1 MKNKLKIIIKTKKKF
16 YGPEGHI
23 ILEDTFGLHKGEVPT
38 INTRSMLILI
48 YGINQ
53 GIKDYNFSLALISNF
68 P

>member
-1 MKNKLKIIIKTKKKF
+1 MKNKLKIIIKKNSIKNF
-16 YGPEGHI
+16 MVLEGHI

-53 GIKDYNFSLALISNF
+53 GIKGL
-68 P
+68 